1 MNHMTVPLGISSQ
14 PRTLPDVDGETL
26 VVASS
31 KGARLI
37 DTAGRSFV
45 DYGMAMGA
53 CLVGHAHPAVVAACS
68 RALENGPM
76 PGFRNDVEEAA
87 GEALVALMGPRIERL
102 TFVTTG
108 TEAVHLACRMARART
123 GRRLIA
129 KAAGGYDGWFDP
141 LRLGNVGSPEADP
154 ANNARPLQDEITL
167 FRINDIPDIE
177 ALFAEHG
184 PDLGAILVEPMLGN
198 TACLV
203 PERAF
208 FERLT
213 ELARANGTMIIADE
227 VMVGLRL
234 GRGLVSEQLG
244 LTPDLV
250 TMGKAIGSGIAV
262 AAVLGTAEAF
272 EVAESGRVTR
282 YGTYHGNP
290 LAMRAVLATME
301 LLDPAFYDRLNA
313 YGAAMRAAIA
323 EAFAAEGITARTSGF
338 DTAFSLW
345 FCDPVPRTLAEA
357 MQRSRPEATRL
368 VYESLRRHGVVA
380 LPSPWGR
387 YFVSGAHGQGELE
400 ITREAFAAAARAVA
414 ASGEIG

>member
-1 MNHMTVPLGISSQ
+1 MKHMTVPLGISSQ
-14 PRTLPDVDGETL
+14 PRTLPDVDGETFI
-26 VVASS
+26 VAAS
-31 KGARLI
+31 KGPRLT

-53 CLVGHAHPAVVAACS
+53 CLVGHAHPAVVAACTG
-68 RALENGPM
+68 ALQNGPM
-76 PGFRNDVEEAA
+76 PGFRNDLEEAA
-87 GEALVALMGPRIERL
+87 GEALVALMGPRIERI

-108 TEAVHLACRMARART
+108 TEAVHLACRMARGAT

-154 ANNARPLQDEITL
+154 ANNARPLKDEITL
-167 FRINDIPDIE
+167 FRVNDIPDIE
-177 ALFAEHG
+177 KLFQEHG
-184 PDLGAILVEPMLGN
+184 ADLAAILVEPMLGN

-203 PERAF
+203 PDRAF

-213 ELARANGTMIIADE
+213 ELAQANGTMIISDE

-244 LTPDLV
+244 LVPDLV

-272 EVAESGRVTR
+272 RVTESGQVMRF
-282 YGTYHGNP
+282 GTYHGNP
-290 LAMRAVLATME
+290 LAMQAVLSTMG
-301 LLDPAFYDRLNA
+301 LLDQPFYDRLNG
-313 YGAAMRAAIA
+313 YGAAMRDSIAA
-323 EAFAAEGITARTSGF
+323 AFAAEGIVARTSGF
-338 DTAFSLW
+338 DAAFSLW
-345 FCDPVPRTLAEA
+345 FCDPLPKTLAEA
-357 MQRSRPEATRL
+357 MQRSRPEATRI
-368 VYESLRRHGVVA
+368 VYESLRRNGVVA

-387 YFVSGAHGQGELE
+387 YFVSGEHGAAELE
-400 ITREAFAAAARAVA
+400 ITRQAFAAAARAVA
-414 ASGEIG
+414 AADVL